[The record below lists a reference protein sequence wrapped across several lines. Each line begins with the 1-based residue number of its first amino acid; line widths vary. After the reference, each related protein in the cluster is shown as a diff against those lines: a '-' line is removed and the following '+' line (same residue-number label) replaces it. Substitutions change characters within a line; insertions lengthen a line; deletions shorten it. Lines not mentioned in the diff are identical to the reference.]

1 MYYSYLSQPFL
12 TLIMQSLK
20 TAIITL
26 ALLACGAAATAQKSL
41 TDLLFNKEC
50 RFDSLD
56 YSHLRS
62 PRQVTPLID
71 REDFDDIISQPHRY
85 YNSALPQFLGPAVY
99 DTYELLDSLNLEN
112 TDRAEFTD
120 AFQWIDDYNE
130 SYRLLQ
136 HVRQNYIFGNPSQ
149 IRYSIA
155 TLPEPPKSYRTYVD
169 PITTDIVVEEINVN
183 PEETPLDIVA
193 DIKYKKWIHDFN
205 ASLQFSQAYISPN
218 WYQGGNNNLNMIS
231 QLLWHIKLNQ
241 EFYPKVLFET
251 TVQYKLALNSAP
263 DDSIHSI
270 NITDDILQINSTF
283 GLKAAKRWYYSAT
296 LLFKTQLFTSYPSN
310 SHSVK
315 SAFMAPGELNLGLGM
330 TYNYESPKKN
340 FTFGASLSPLSWNLK
355 TCLDGRVSPAS
366 CGIDNGRKTMNKFG
380 SSAELTWMWKI
391 AYNIVYNSRLFAFTD
406 YDKFQGDW
414 EHTINFNI
422 NKFLSTRFYL
432 HMRYDTETPRP
443 ADSDKWHKFQ
453 LKEIFSFG
461 FAYQFGA

>member
-20 TAIITL
+20 TTIITL

-41 TDLLFNKEC
+41 SDLLFNKEC

-62 PRQVTPLID
+62 PRQITPLID
-71 REDFDDIISQPHRY
+71 REDFNDIISQPDRY

-99 DTYELLDSLNLEN
+99 DSYELLDSLNLEN
-112 TDRAEFTD
+112 TDRAEFAD

-130 SYRLLQ
+130 SYRLLRQ
-136 HVRQNYIFGNPSQ
+136 VRQNYIFGNPSQ

-366 CGIDNGRKTMNKFG
+366 CGIDNDRKTMNKFG

>member
-1 MYYSYLSQPFL
+1 MP
-12 TLIMQSLK
+12 SLK
-20 TAIITL
+20 TIIIAITL
-26 ALLACGAAATAQKSL
+26 VTSGVTAMAQKSL

-50 RFDSLD
+50 RFDSID

-62 PRQVTPLID
+62 PRQTTPLID
-71 REDFDDIISQPHRY
+71 REDFMEIISHPERK

-99 DTYELLDSLNLEN
+99 DSYELLDTPELKPQS
-112 TDRAEFTD
+112 RAEFAD
-120 AFQWIDDYNE
+120 AYQWLDDYNK
-130 SYRLLQ
+130 SYNLLQ
-136 HVRQNYIFGNPSQ
+136 QVRQNYIFGNPSQ
-149 IRYSIA
+149 IRYSTA

-183 PEETPLDIVA
+183 PEESPLDIVA

-283 GLKAAKRWYYSAT
+283 GLKAAKRWYYSAS
-296 LLFKTQLFTSYPSN
+296 LMFKTQLFTSYPTN
-310 SHSVK
+310 SRSVK
-315 SAFMAPGELNLGLGM
+315 STFMAPGELNLGLGM

-340 FTFGASLSPLSWNLK
+340 FSFGASLSPLSWNLK
-355 TCLDGRVSPAS
+355 TCLDSRVNPSS
-366 CGIDNGRKTMNKFG
+366 CGVDNGRKSMNKFG

-414 EHTINFNI
+414 EHTVNFNI